1 MDGRK
6 IKKLRKGGFTLIECI
21 AYIFIS
27 TIILSII
34 TTITIDGYKHF
45 IRRGEFINRE
55 DEIDNAILSIRKI
68 FNDVN
73 NTDYIIKN
81 NKIEI
86 IKEEQ
91 GIEEVNNKNNA
102 INKDLN
108 VKSKEFEVIS
118 GNLYVKYYS
127 YNEYE
132 NKRKHETSN
141 IILENVEN
149 FNAFKKKNLIYVDLI
164 VDGREFLICL

>member
-27 TIILSII
+27 TIILTII

-91 GIEEVNNKNNA
+91 GIEEVNNKNN

-132 NKRKHETSN
+132 NKRNHETSN

-149 FNAFKKKNLIYVDLI
+149 FNAFKKKNLIYVELI

>member
-27 TIILSII
+27 TIILTII

>member
-91 GIEEVNNKNNA
+91 GIEEVNNKNN

-149 FNAFKKKNLIYVDLI
+149 FNAFKKRNLIYVDLI

>member
-27 TIILSII
+27 TIILTII

-91 GIEEVNNKNNA
+91 GIEEVNNKNN

>member
-27 TIILSII
+27 TIILTII

-55 DEIDNAILSIRKI
+55 D
-68 FNDVN
+68 
-73 NTDYIIKN
+73 IIKN

-91 GIEEVNNKNNA
+91 GIEEVNNKNN

>member
-27 TIILSII
+27 TIILTII

-91 GIEEVNNKNNA
+91 GIEEVNNKNN

-149 FNAFKKKNLIYVDLI
+149 FNAFKKRNLIYVDLI